1 MKKQLKKNKSKLSAK
16 RGQSSVEY
24 LLIIGAMVAIVTI
37 FGSTIRN
44 RIGGITDKLFSN
56 VDSSINNLTQGK

>member
-1 MKKQLKKNKSKLSAK
+1 MKKQLKSAKRSDSRK

-37 FGSTIRN
+37 FGNTIRGK
-44 RIGGITDKLFSN
+44 IGQITGNLFDN
-56 VDSSINNLTQGK
+56 VNSSITNLTK